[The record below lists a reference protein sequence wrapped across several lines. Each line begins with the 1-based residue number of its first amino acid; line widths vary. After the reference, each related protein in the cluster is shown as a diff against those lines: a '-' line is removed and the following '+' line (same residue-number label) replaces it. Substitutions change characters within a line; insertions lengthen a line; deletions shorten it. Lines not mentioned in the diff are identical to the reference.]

1 MAINDWGTQTR
12 DIIKMVW
19 DRIVTFTPNLVGALL
34 IVLVGA
40 IVGVILGYVVTKI
53 LQAVRLQSLSDQS
66 KFSDVLKKAKLN
78 TDIAEITGS
87 FVKWVVILAFFIPAA
102 NILQVTGVQNFFEG
116 IFAFIPRVLGVGLLV
131 IFGYLVANL
140 FAALGR
146 AATDSYGLTLSKLVE
161 NLIRWAFYVSIAT
174 TSLFALGVPTEFTV
188 IIFIGLVSTIALG
201 FGLAFGLG
209 AQGHMNDLVK
219 SARDEFKQK

>member
-12 DIIKMVW
+12 DVTTMVW
-19 DRIVTFTPNLVGALL
+19 DRIVAFVPNLVGALL

-40 IVGVILGYVVTKI
+40 IIGVILGYIVVKI
-53 LQAVRLQSLSDQS
+53 LQAVRLQTLADQS
-66 KFSDVLKKAKLN
+66 KFTDVLKKARLN
-78 TDIAEITGS
+78 TDVAEISGS

-102 NILQVTGVQNFFEG
+102 AVLQIPNVRAFFEG
-116 IFAFIPRVLGVGLLV
+116 VFSYIPRVLGVSLLV
-131 IFGYLVANL
+131 IFGYIVANM

-146 AATDSYGLTLSKLVE
+146 AATDAYGLTVSKLVE
-161 NLIRWAFYVSIAT
+161 NLIRWAFYISIAT

-188 IIFIGLVSTIALG
+188 IIFIGLISMIALG
-201 FGLAFGLG
+201 FGLSFGLG

-219 SARDEFKQK
+219 SVREEFKRK

>member
-12 DIIKMVW
+12 DVIKMVW
-19 DRIVTFTPNLVGALL
+19 DRIVTFSPNLVGALL

-40 IVGVILGYVVTKI
+40 IVGIILGYVVTKV

-78 TDIAEITGS
+78 SDIAEITGS

-116 IFAFIPRVLGVGLLV
+116 VFSYIPRVLGVGLLV
-131 IFGYLVANL
+131 VFGYLVANL

-146 AATDSYGLTLSKLVE
+146 AATDSYGLTLSKVVE
-161 NLIRWAFYVSIAT
+161 NLIRWAFYISIAT
-174 TSLFALGVPTEFTV
+174 TALFALGVPTEFTV
-188 IIFIGLVSTIALG
+188 IIFIGVVSMIALG

-209 AQGHMNDLVK
+209 AQTHMNDLVK
-219 SARDEFKQK
+219 SAREEFKRK

>member
-12 DIIKMVW
+12 DVITLVW
-19 DRIVTFTPNLVGALL
+19 DRIVAFTPNLVGALL

-53 LQAVRLQSLSDQS
+53 LQAVRLQSLADQS
-66 KFSDVLKKAKLN
+66 KFTDVLKRAKLG
-78 TDIAEITGS
+78 TDVAEIVGS
-87 FVKWVVILAFFIPAA
+87 FVKWVIILAFFIPAA
-102 NILQVTGVQNFFEG
+102 NVLHIPGVQNFFEG
-116 IFAFIPRVLGVGLLV
+116 VLAFIPRVLGVGLLV

-146 AATDSYGLTLSKLVE
+146 AATDSYGLTMSKVIE
-161 NLIRWAFYVSIAT
+161 NLIRWGFYVSIAT
-174 TSLFALGVPTEFTV
+174 TALFALGVPTEFTV
-188 IIFIGLVSTIALG
+188 ILFIGLISTLAIG
-201 FGLAFGLG
+201 FGLSFGLG

-219 SARDEFKQK
+219 SVRDEFKRK

>member
-12 DIIKMVW
+12 DVITMVW
-19 DRIVTFTPNLVGALL
+19 DRIVAFTPNLIGAML

-53 LQAVRLQSLSDQS
+53 LQAVRLQSLADQS
-66 KFSDVLKKAKLN
+66 KFTDVLKRAKLG
-78 TDIAEITGS
+78 TDVAEITGS

-102 NILQVTGVQNFFEG
+102 SILQVVGVQNFFEG
-116 IFAFIPRVLGVGLLV
+116 VLAFIPRVLGVGLLV
-131 IFGYLVANL
+131 MFGYLVANL

-146 AATDSYGLTLSKLVE
+146 AATDSYGLTISKVIE
-161 NLIRWAFYVSIAT
+161 NLIRWGFYISIAT
-174 TSLFALGVPTEFTV
+174 TSLFALGVPVEFTV
-188 IIFIGLVSTIALG
+188 ILFIGLISALALG
-201 FGLAFGLG
+201 LGLSFGLG

-219 SARDEFKQK
+219 SVRDEFKRK